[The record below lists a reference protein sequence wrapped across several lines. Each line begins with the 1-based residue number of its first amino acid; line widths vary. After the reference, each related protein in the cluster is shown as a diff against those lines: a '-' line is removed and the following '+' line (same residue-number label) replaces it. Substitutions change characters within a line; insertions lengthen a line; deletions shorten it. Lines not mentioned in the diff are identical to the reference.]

1 MNTIDQTLQSVTPTL
16 MVPKFEEPVPLEKN
30 GHRFWVASSGLWMEA
45 VNDWSH
51 VVLPVV
57 YQDSVS
63 MPYGDLSPR
72 IDFTVDKLPL
82 GLIEE
87 FIDYAR
93 KQPTIEVAGWII
105 WNRKERST
113 RLQIL
118 ESLEASE
125 AHVQYVC
132 PELNED
138 ESLLIDIHSHG
149 AFPAFFS
156 GKDNNDDK
164 GGFKVAVV
172 VGNLDKPAVSICA
185 RLCVYGLY
193 SPLPPPFM
201 TLVDSEV
208 EVDDGTHRQI
218 SAS

>member
-156 GKDNNDDK
+156 EKDNNDDK
-164 GGFKVAVV
+164 GGFKVSVV
-172 VGNLDKPAVSICA
+172 VGNLDKPAISICA

-201 TLVDSEV
+201 SLVDVEGEV
-208 EVDDGTHRQI
+208 NDGTHRQI